1 MRLLEVL
8 KRLFSRQLAEKS
20 SLLQED
26 LRKIGLVLTG
36 AGILAIVIDSN
47 FAGFLVM
54 IFGII
59 TWIFGLTDKRTEDD

>member
-8 KRLFSRQLAEKS
+8 KRLFSRKLSEKS